1 MVIGTTDL
9 QSGEGYMINLTL
21 HGING
26 VLEKEIHQMVRENE
40 NLLHKVQNGECQY
53 QNALGWLDIN
63 EWANDHFIDELEKLA
78 EEVRQ
83 KADIFVL
90 IGVGGSNNAARAVIE
105 SLQKEKKPEIIYA
118 GNSLSP
124 YSFAQV
130 MKQIEGKSVYIECIA
145 KNFETLEPG
154 SAFRVLRKWMYNT
167 YGSRAAERILAV
179 GTKGSSLDI
188 LCQEQGYRF
197 LEFPENVGGRYTA
210 LTAVG
215 LFPMAVAGLNIR
227 KLIKGG
233 KEMQDALRREKSERN
248 PALQYACVRELLYQK
263 GYVMEMLSS
272 FEPQFRWFYKWWIQL
287 FAESEGKEGKG
298 LFPVSGEF
306 SEELHSIGQY
316 LQEGRN
322 ILFETFLKVKYSTE
336 SLLVEPDEKKDYFD
350 YLDRKDFI
358 EINRAA
364 YEATVAAHS
373 RRFPCIVL
381 EIDEIN
387 EYYFGQLLYFFEF
400 SCYLSC
406 RILEVNPFDQPGVEA
421 YKKEMFHILGR

>member
-179 GTKGSSLDI
+179 GTKAVRWIYFVRNKDI
-188 LCQEQGYRF
+188 VFWNFQR
-197 LEFPENVGGRYTA
+197 
-210 LTAVG
+210 
-215 LFPMAVAGLNIR
+215 M
-227 KLIKGG
+227 
-233 KEMQDALRREKSERN
+233 
-248 PALQYACVRELLYQK
+248 
-263 GYVMEMLSS
+263 
-272 FEPQFRWFYKWWIQL
+272 
-287 FAESEGKEGKG
+287 
-298 LFPVSGEF
+298 
-306 SEELHSIGQY
+306 
-316 LQEGRN
+316 
-322 ILFETFLKVKYSTE
+322 
-336 SLLVEPDEKKDYFD
+336 
-350 YLDRKDFI
+350 
-358 EINRAA
+358 
-364 YEATVAAHS
+364 
-373 RRFPCIVL
+373 
-381 EIDEIN
+381 
-387 EYYFGQLLYFFEF
+387 
-400 SCYLSC
+400 
-406 RILEVNPFDQPGVEA
+406 
-421 YKKEMFHILGR
+421 